1 MTVLTGA
8 DEMRMQRLQ
17 IDRST
22 LDLISSDAQD
32 LLNVLNAAGLHQAS
46 ALMLRVLEQLALD
59 RETLPTDE
67 SAQP

>member
-1 MTVLTGA
+1 MLTGA
-8 DEMRMQRLQ
+8 DEMRMQRPQ

-32 LLNVLNAAGLHQAS
+32 LLNVFNAAGLHQAS
-46 ALMLRVLEQLALD
+46 ALMLRVLQQLALD

-67 SAQP
+67 SEQP